1 MKQGRRNIS
10 TSSISKKMRREIED
24 AGFSTVFHE
33 RILMLLNI
41 KIGLS
46 AVGMLLGLPDAN
58 Q

>member
-10 TSSISKKMRREIED
+10 TSSILKKMRREIED

-33 RILMLLNI
+33 RILMLL